1 MVAIIKFYAPD
12 AGIRHNNS
20 RSKQNMKHKV
30 SIIGAGMTGST
41 TAHWLAERE
50 IADIVLV
57 DIVEGMPQ
65 GKALDLL
72 EAMPVIGSDAII
84 VGSNDYETTAG
95 SDIVVIT
102 AGLPRKPG
110 MSRDDLLAANA
121 AIVRKATEETIK
133 YSPDAIYVI
142 LTNPLDVMAYL
153 AMKVAK
159 LPPYRVVGQ
168 AGILDSARMRAF
180 VAAEL
185 GVSVENVHCYVLGGH
200 GDDMVPLTRHSYG
213 AWGTLVRALSAES
226 LAAIVE
232 RTRKG
237 GGEIVSLLKT
247 GSAFYAPS
255 IAVTQMVE
263 AILKNKHLIVP
274 AAAYLQ
280 GEYGLQDIF
289 FGVPVQL
296 GRKGVEK
303 ILEYNLSDEEQ
314 AALRAS
320 AEGVLDNI
328 KKLAI

>member
-1 MVAIIKFYAPD
+1 
-12 AGIRHNNS
+12 
-20 RSKQNMKHKV
+20 MKSKV

-57 DIVEGMPQ
+57 DVVEGMPQ
-65 GKALDLL
+65 GKALDLQQ
-72 EAMPVIGSDAII
+72 AMPVIGKDVTV
-84 VGSNDYETTAG
+84 VGSNDYDATAG
-95 SDIVVIT
+95 SDIIVIT

-121 AIVRKATEETIK
+121 TIVRQATEKTIEK
-133 YSPDAIYVI
+133 SPNVIYVV
-142 LTNPLDVMAYL
+142 LTNPLDAMAYL
-153 AMKVAK
+153 TMKTANIS
-159 LPPYRVVGQ
+159 PERVVGQ

-180 VAAEL
+180 VAMEL

-200 GDDMVPLTRHSYG
+200 GDEMVPLTRHSNVAG
-213 AWGTLVRALSAES
+213 IPLVDILPSDR

-247 GSAFYAPS
+247 GSAYYAPA
-255 IAVTQMVE
+255 IAVTQMVD
-263 AILKNKHLIVP
+263 AILKDKHLIVD
-274 AAAYLQ
+274 ASAYLR
-280 GEYGLQDIF
+280 GEYGLKDIF

-303 ILEYNLSDEEQ
+303 VIEYRLNEGEMASFQKSASGVAENL
-314 AALRAS
+314 A
-320 AEGVLDNI
+320 
-328 KKLAI
+328 KL